1 MPERSSLI
9 TAIVLAGG
17 EATRFPGKLF
27 KDAGDLPLI
36 VRVYRNVSAGRAA
49 LISCR
54 GALPYEIDMLIDAPA
69 VVDRWPMRGPLS
81 GLLSTISEARTP
93 WVFAAAGD
101 APFIDA
107 ALIDRLEAWIEPG
120 DEAIVPR
127 RIRAGKVQLEP
138 LAALYNCEAFMRE
151 GLPVL
156 LGGSGALRAVIE
168 RLQTRYV
175 DMGDAAERVFTN
187 VNTPDDYASLDI
199 IPSKAPR

>member
-1 MPERSSLI
+1 MPERISLV

-27 KDAGDLPLI
+27 VDAGDLPLI
-36 VRVYRNVSAGRAA
+36 VRVYRNVSDGRAT
-49 LISCR
+49 LISCK

-81 GLLSTISEARTP
+81 GLLSTISEVRTP

-101 APFIDA
+101 APFLDA
-107 ALIDRLEAWIEPG
+107 ALIDRLEACIEPG

-127 RIRAGKVQLEP
+127 RVRDGEPQLEP
-138 LAALYNCEAFMRE
+138 LAALYHGEAFMRE

-156 LGGSGALRAVIE
+156 LGGRGSLRAVLE

-175 DMGDAAERVFTN
+175 EMGDADEKIFAN
-187 VNTPDDYASLDI
+187 INTPDDYSSYV
-199 IPSKAPR
+199 IPSLSRDR

>member
-1 MPERSSLI
+1 MAERSALVTS
-9 TAIVLAGG
+9 IVLAGG

-36 VRVYRNVSAGRAA
+36 VRVYRNVSEGRAT
-49 LISCR
+49 LISCK
-54 GALPYEIDMLIDAPA
+54 GALPYEIDLLIDAPA

-81 GLLSTISEARTP
+81 GLLSTIGEARTP

-107 ALIDRLEAWIEPG
+107 ALIDRLEACIEPG

-127 RIRAGKVQLEP
+127 RMREGEEQLEP
-138 LAALYNCEAFMRE
+138 LAALYHCDAFMRE

-156 LGGSGALRAVIE
+156 LGGRGSLRAVIE

-175 DMGDAAERVFTN
+175 EMEEADERIFAN
-187 VNTPDDYASLDI
+187 INTPDDYASFDI
-199 IPSKAPR
+199 IPSGAP

>member
-1 MPERSSLI
+1 MAERSALV

-17 EATRFPGKLF
+17 ESTRFPGKLF

-36 VRVYRNVSAGRAA
+36 VRVYRNVSDGRAT
-49 LISCR
+49 LISCK
-54 GALPYEIDMLIDAPA
+54 GALPYEIDLLIDAPA

-81 GLLSTISEARTP
+81 GLLSAIGEARTP

-107 ALIDRLEAWIEPG
+107 ALIDRLEACIEPG

-127 RIRAGKVQLEP
+127 RLHEGEPQIEP
-138 LAALYNCEAFMRE
+138 LAALYNREAFMRE

-156 LGGSGALRAVIE
+156 LGGRGSPRAVIE
-168 RLQTRYV
+168 RLKTRYV
-175 DMGDAAERVFTN
+175 EMGDADDRIFTN
-187 VNTPDDYASLDI
+187 VNTPDDYAAISGAI
-199 IPSKAPR
+199 T